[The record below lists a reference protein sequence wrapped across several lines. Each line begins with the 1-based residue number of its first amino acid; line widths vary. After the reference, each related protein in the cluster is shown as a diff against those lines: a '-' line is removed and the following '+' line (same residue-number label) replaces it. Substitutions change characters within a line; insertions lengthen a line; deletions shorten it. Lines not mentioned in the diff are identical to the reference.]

1 MKKLRVGW
9 FTFTCCEDNAI
20 VFVEMLNRYYFKW
33 IEQLDFRY
41 CKMLKSKNVLDELD
55 VAFVEGAISNDHE
68 KERLL
73 DVRKRSRYV
82 VAVGSCACTGY
93 PSAQRN
99 DFLPKQKESIRP
111 FLKRWKLYE
120 KVLKVDQVVNVDDYV
135 SGCPMFEQIFLEVL
149 DKYLRLFDIPE
160 PEESGRTGKG

>member
-1 MKKLRVGW
+1 
-9 FTFTCCEDNAI
+9 
-20 VFVEMLNRYYFKW
+20 
-33 IEQLDFRY
+33 
-41 CKMLKSKNVLDELD
+41 
-55 VAFVEGAISNDHE
+55 
-68 KERLL
+68 
-73 DVRKRSRYV
+73 
-82 VAVGSCACTGY
+82 
-93 PSAQRN
+93 
-99 DFLPKQKESIRP
+99 KQKESIRP